1 MKSHYSRF
9 SILSG
14 LGICVS
20 ALALLSV
27 YACGGKRTGSV
38 AQGGDTVRMEY
49 ARHITI
55 VKHDGYTTAELSNPW
70 RKDGVLH
77 RYVLVSR
84 KDSARMASKV
94 SAMDGTV
101 VYTPV
106 GRGVM
111 FSAPHCYLMGEIGAA
126 DAVSGVCDLNYINLP
141 YLHKAVSEGR
151 VADCG
156 NGMSPSVE
164 RIVSVSPDALFVT
177 PFEGVNYGQLANIGV
192 PLVECADYMETSALG
207 RAEWMKFYGMLVG
220 RENEADSLFAVVKR
234 NYADYKDRAMKSA
247 LRPRVIT
254 ERVVGGV
261 WYCPGGESS
270 MGQLLRDA
278 GVDYVFADDKHSG
291 SLSLSP
297 EKVIEKAATA
307 DWWLFVNSGAGN
319 LDRNGLLTEY
329 EGYKM
334 IKAYREGHVLECV
347 PSISNPYFEQISF
360 RPDFLLADFISWFH
374 PELHVLP
381 SAHYYKLMK

>member
-1 MKSHYSRF
+1 M
-9 SILSG
+9 
-14 LGICVS
+14 
-20 ALALLSV
+20 
-27 YACGGKRTGSV
+27 
-38 AQGGDTVRMEY
+38 
-49 ARHITI
+49 
-55 VKHDGYTTAELSNPW
+55 
-70 RKDGVLH
+70 LH

>member
-9 SILSG
+9 SIVSG

-27 YACGGKRTGSV
+27 YACGGKRTGSA
-38 AQGGDTVRMEY
+38 AQGGDTIRMEY
-49 ARHITI
+49 AKHITI

-94 SAMDGTV
+94 STLDGTG

-126 DAVSGVCDLNYINLP
+126 DVVSGVCDLNYINLQ

-192 PLVECADYMETSALG
+192 PLIECADYMETSALG

-278 GVDYVFADDKHSG
+278 GMDYVFADDKHSG

-329 EGYKM
+329 AGYKM

-374 PELHVLP
+374 PELHISP

>member
-9 SILSG
+9 SIVSG

-27 YACGGKRTGSV
+27 YACGGKRTGLA

-141 YLHKAVSEGR
+141 YLHKTVSEGR

-234 NYADYKDRAMKSA
+234 NYVDYKDRAMKSA

-291 SLSLSP
+291 SLTLSP

-329 EGYKM
+329 AGYKM

>member
-9 SILSG
+9 SIVSG

-20 ALALLSV
+20 VLALLSV
-27 YACGGKRTGSV
+27 YACGGKRTGLV

-94 SAMDGTV
+94 STIDGTV

-126 DAVSGVCDLNYINLP
+126 DAVSGVCDLNYINLS

-220 RENEADSLFAVVKR
+220 RENEADSLFDVVKR

-329 EGYKM
+329 AGYKM

-374 PELHVLP
+374 PELHISP

>member
-1 MKSHYSRF
+1 MKSQYSGFSFLAGLRLCASALALF
-9 SILSG
+9 SILS
-14 LGICVS
+14 
-20 ALALLSV
+20 
-27 YACGGKRTGSV
+27 CGGKRTGSV

-49 ARHITI
+49 AKHITI

-70 RKDGVLH
+70 RKDAVLH
-77 RYVLVSR
+77 RYVLVER
-84 KDSARMASKV
+84 KDSARMASEL
-94 SAMDGTV
+94 SALDGTV

-106 GRGVM
+106 KRAVL
-111 FSAPHCYLMGEIGAA
+111 FSAPHCYLMGELGAA
-126 DAVSGVCDLNYINLP
+126 DAVSGVCDLNYINLS

-164 RIVSVSPDALFVT
+164 RIVSVSPEALFVT

-220 RENEADSLFAVVKR
+220 REHEADSLFAVVKR
-234 NYADYKDRAMKSA
+234 NYADYSNKAMKSA

-254 ERVVGGV
+254 ERVVSGV

-334 IKAYREGHVLECV
+334 IKAYRERHILECV
-347 PSISNPYFEQISF
+347 PSMSNPYFEQISF

-374 PELHVLP
+374 PELHILP